1 TPGDTAISDCAAF
14 ESAPLPLRQT
24 TPDPEPLVKR
34 QCVFQAFSA
43 NFAAR
48 ANPLRLPRR
57 PALLREE
64 RFGICLGAQRP
75 LLPVRLVEPVEQ
87 APVDLVLDSLSHGPT
102 DVHLIHGGP
111 PSSP

>member
-1 TPGDTAISDCAAF
+1 RAAF
-14 ESAPLPLRQT
+14 EPAALPLRQA
-24 TPDPEPLVKR
+24 TPNPEPLVKR
-34 QCVFQAFSA
+34 QGVFQALGA
-43 NFAAR
+43 DLAAR
-48 ANPLRLPRR
+48 TNPLRLPCR

-64 RFGICLGAQRP
+64 RFRICLGAQRP

-87 APVDLVLDSLSHGPT
+87 APVDLVLDPLSHGPT